1 MSNHENCSCCQK
13 APFRFDHVGSFLRPE
28 RLKEARAKFNAGE
41 ITAEELERVEN
52 EEIIALIEKEKELG
66 LKSVTDGE
74 FRRAFWHLD
83 FLENLDGVELVE
95 VDHFSIQFKDKDVKP
110 KTLRIVG
117 KVDFSENHPFV
128 KHFKFL
134 KEHAGETP
142 VKLTIPSPSMLHLIT
157 QVREKNYVPI
167 ERYKDNEALFYDD
180 VVAAYRKALRC
191 FYDLGCRNIQLDDT
205 SWGEFCALDKR
216 EAYEARGFDLE
227 QIARDYVDVLNRV
240 IEWKPEDLVVN
251 MHICRGNF
259 RSTWFSSGGY
269 EPVAKTLFGHCR
281 VDGFFLEYDSDRAGD
296 FTPLRYIKDQKIV
309 LGLITS
315 KSGDLEDKGEV
326 IARIKEASQ
335 YVPLEQLCL
344 SPQCGFSSTEEGN
357 ILTIE
362 AQWDKL
368 KLIDEIVHEVW
379 G

>member
-13 APFRFDHVGSFLRPE
+13 APFRLDHVGSFLRPE

-95 VDHFSIQFKDKDVKP
+95 VDHFSIQFKDKNVKP

-134 KEHAGETP
+134 KEHAGDTP

-167 ERYKDNEALFYDD
+167 ERYKDNEALFFDD
-180 VVAAYRKALRC
+180 VVEAYRKALQC
-191 FYDLGCRNIQLDDT
+191 FNDLGCRNIQLDDT

-227 QIARDYVDVLNRV
+227 KIARDYVDVLNRV

-296 FTPLRYIKDQKIV
+296 FTPLRYIKDQKVV